1 MKVAYLGIGS
11 NIGDREHNLITA
23 IERIKSHFPILDFSS
38 IYSTSPVG
46 YTQQPA
52 FLNMVVKIDTA
63 LSSPFKVLST
73 VKAIEKNMGRVQTFR
88 WGPRLIDIDILH
100 MEKSV
105 ITTDI
110 LTLPHKE
117 MFKRNF
123 VLVPLS
129 EITDMISVNGED
141 IRIIDAIKK
150 NSEQHVHIFRKI
162 QDIEIE

>member
-23 IERIKSHFPILDFSS
+23 IERIKFHYPILDISS
-38 IYSTSPVG
+38 IHTTSPIG
-46 YTQQPA
+46 YTRQAA
-52 FLNMVVKIDTA
+52 FLNMVVKVDTA
-63 LSSPFKVLST
+63 KSSPFEVLST
-73 VKAIEKNMGRVQTFR
+73 VKTIEKNMGRVKTFM

-100 MEKSV
+100 MEKTV
-105 ITTDI
+105 LTTDV
-110 LTLPHKE
+110 LTLPHRE

-123 VLVPLS
+123 VLIPLS

-141 IRIIDAIKK
+141 IRINDAI
-150 NSEQHVHIFRKI
+150 NDDSEQHVQIFKKK